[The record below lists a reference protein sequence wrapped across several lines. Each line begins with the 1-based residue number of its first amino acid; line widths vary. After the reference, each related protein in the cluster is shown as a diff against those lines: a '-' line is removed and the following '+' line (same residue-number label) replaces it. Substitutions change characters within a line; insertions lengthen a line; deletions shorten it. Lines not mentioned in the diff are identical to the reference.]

1 MRKIECW
8 KKVLLHDLEYIAG
21 EIKNMAPSPAV
32 ILFSGPVGAGKTT
45 FTQTFVR
52 SLLSNKGVNLTRKSL
67 PSPGEDYQEKIQS
80 PSYSIINDQGP
91 VVHADFYRLSSKEEI
106 LHLEIPLYL
115 EGKDYFIV
123 EWGRPYLYE
132 LQKIIDSPFKFY
144 ELQIEMNEGP
154 AGDLQNPISRNFSF
168 YSLD

>member
-21 EIKNMAPSPAV
+21 EIRNMAPSPAV
-32 ILFSGPVGAGKTT
+32 VLLSGPVGAGKTT
-45 FTQTFVR
+45 FTQIFIR
-52 SLLSNKGVNLTRKSL
+52 CLLSNKGVDLNRKSL
-67 PSPGEDYQEKIQS
+67 GPPSDFEEKIQS
-80 PSYSIINDQGP
+80 PSYSVINDQGP
-91 VVHADFYRLSSKEEI
+91 VVHADFYRLSSKEEL

-144 ELQIEMNEGP
+144 ELHIEINEGP
-154 AGDLQNPISRNFSF
+154 IGDLQNPVSRNFSF